1 MAFSKLINMDAACNQ
16 LNVYVEHAMFIQSDV
31 LEELEKADTEHI
43 DQEKA
48 EALCLT
54 VRRVTVLSGIV
65 FDYLRM
71 MKKEAKQMDD
81 FVQEEFNAQRQEK
94 EAFT

>member
-16 LNVYVEHAMFIQSDV
+16 LNAYVERAMFIQSDV

-43 DQEKA
+43 DQEKVVV
-48 EALCLT
+48 LCLT

-65 FDYLRM
+65 FDYLCM
-71 MKKEAKQMDD
+71 MKEKAKQTEEL
-81 FVQEEFNAQRQEK
+81 VQEEFRARRQEK

>member
-16 LNVYVEHAMFIQSDV
+16 LNAYVERAMFIQSDV

-65 FDYLRM
+65 FDYLCM
-71 MKKEAKQMDD
+71 MKEKAKQTEEL
-81 FVQEEFNAQRQEK
+81 VQEEFRARRQEK